1 MHRVLLR
8 KIIDLV
14 KHLHLTS
21 ISQGIKFLAEIEK
34 SKFCTSNEKEVVVVV
49 VVVQETQFFETTG
62 CRYHG
67 KMPLTL
73 SFNKENVQ
81 ISDKEQTEA
90 ILT

>member
-1 MHRVLLR
+1 M
-8 KIIDLV
+8 IDLV

-21 ISQGIKFLAEIEK
+21 ISRGIKFLAETEN
-34 SKFCTSNEKEVVVVV
+34 SKFRTSNEKGGVV

-90 ILT
+90 ILTYHQSFAF